1 MSQLPFNPDKINFL
15 EQCGFLIAV
24 VSDSDESDGRRQ
36 VNYYSDSW
44 RSFFADKNSDVLAV
58 TDLFSPSETSKL
70 NTLLADIEA
79 QGKEAQQ
86 STSVTLQ
93 AKDSEHWFECRIAI
107 KMIET
112 ERSTIP
118 HEEENN
124 TAKGSTP
131 PSSIAFLFIC
141 SDVTESHKKAEEHAL
156 LSELA
161 TTAGSVLKV
170 GYWQLDIG
178 TRELYWS
185 DEIYDIH
192 QVDKATYKPEVDSGL
207 AFYHPDDVDIIIQH
221 VRTAIHEGI
230 GWTCE
235 QLRILTRKGEERFI
249 LTSGNVVLDEA
260 QKPVRLFGIL
270 QDITEK
276 EKTYLERDF
285 LATALREATVG
296 MVVADADKH
305 VIWVNHSFERM
316 TGYSLEEVK
325 GGKLGPVLQG
335 DKTNRNTVELL
346 SEKLGQGQAVRTRIL
361 NYHKSGAPYW
371 NELSIT
377 PIYKEGKLAYYFAVQ
392 NDVTAEVEAKQELEK
407 LNLSLEQQVEKRTL
421 DLAKA
426 NFKLQQQANID
437 HLTQCLNRRT
447 LGDTLSA
454 LTKEISKQGSHMAL
468 LMIDIDYFKSI
479 NDTYGH
485 QAGDVVLQ
493 SIAMKLKKLLRS
505 EDYIFRMGGEEFLVV
520 MSHLDKEQSYKV
532 AERIRS
538 EISEMTI
545 NFEQHNIA
553 VTISIG
559 LFSYNA
565 EISPEKAIKQA
576 DDYLYQAKA
585 MGRNK
590 IVTS

>member
-24 VSDSDESDGRRQ
+24 VGGSDESDGRRQ

-58 TDLFSPSETSKL
+58 TDLFSPNETNKL

-79 QGKEAQQ
+79 QRELAQQ

-93 AKDSEHWFECRIAI
+93 ARDSEHWFECRIAI
-107 KMIET
+107 KTIET

-118 HEEENN
+118 HEEENS
-124 TAKGSTP
+124 TAKDSTP

-335 DKTNRNTVELL
+335 DKTDRNTVELL

-377 PIYKEGKLAYYFAVQ
+377 PIYKDGKLAYYFAVQ

-454 LTKEISKQGSHMAL
+454 LTKEVSKQGSHMAL

-520 MSHLDKEQSYKV
+520 MSRLDKEQSYKV